1 MKNSASG
8 PNTAESARPVLARYF
23 SARWAMPR
31 GSRIY
36 GSRVPVSA
44 MVQVND
50 SVGTA
55 IKGSIKAV
63 TGSGIASMSE
73 ASMLFQPR
81 MLEPSKP
88 SPSAKDSSLSSLIG
102 MLKCCQVPKVST
114 NLISTILAPL
124 FLANSN
130 TLLGVLIGDDCSVV
144 ARVYLRAPFGK
155 QCACHINAGCNE
167 QRRKTNKIARR
178 ALERNREMQQKW
190 FCETKRG

>member
-63 TGSGIASMSE
+63 AGSGIASMSE

-88 SPSAKDSSLSSLIG
+88 SPSAKDSSVNSLIG

-124 FLANSN
+124 FFANSN
-130 TLLGVLIGDDCSVV
+130 TLLGVLIGDDCPVV
-144 ARVYLRAPFGK
+144 APVYLRAFFGK
-155 QCACHINAGCNE
+155 QCACHINACCDE
-167 QRRKTNKIARR
+167 QRRK
-178 ALERNREMQQKW
+178 
-190 FCETKRG
+190 